1 MPTTMHTI
9 LGYMRWVLP
18 AVCGA
23 LLIAAATERVP
34 STATASPD
42 GEEVYLHNCMD
53 CHQDGAGTPGLVP
66 PLDGAPWVQGE
77 PDRIIRVLLNG
88 LMGEVVVE
96 GVTYNGVMPGW
107 RNLLSDEEIA
117 AVLTYI
123 RSAWDNDAG
132 PVAPEAVTAI
142 RAATAD
148 RTTPWTV
155 EELED

>member
-1 MPTTMHTI
+1 MPMI

-23 LLIAAATERVP
+23 FLIAAAAERAP
-34 STATASPD
+34 LAGPSPD

-66 PLDGAPWVQGE
+66 PLDGAPWVDGY

-88 LMGEVVVE
+88 LTGEVVVE

-132 PVAPEAVTAI
+132 PVTPEEVATI

-148 RTTPWTV
+148 RTTPWTAA
-155 EELED
+155 ELAD